1 MAAIIYDSN
10 RGMVNTN
17 HNQGKGDVMYGGAD
31 VSHKGAASIWILV
44 ILANSCGRTCYNNKN
59 AAFVDLILI

>member
-17 HNQGKGDVMYGGAD
+17 HNQGKVDVMYGGTD
-31 VSHKGAASIWILV
+31 VSHKGADIGDPGQLMWSHL
-44 ILANSCGRTCYNNKN
+44 
-59 AAFVDLILI
+59 